1 MTKLAIFTL
10 KEQQAFDAPPKF
22 HKIDRPRYF
31 SISREIKRSSFNKLR
46 TDINRV
52 GFILQLGYF
61 RASGKFFVAEDFR
74 KRDIQYICKM
84 LEINKLI
91 FNFTVKRHV
100 NITGI
105 PYYRFLAGS
114 YPMNLTIKN

>member
-1 MTKLAIFTL
+1 MTKLTILTP
-10 KEQQAFDAPPKF
+10 KEQRIFDAPPKF

-31 SISREIKRSSFNKLR
+31 SVSPEIRKQGFNKLR

-74 KRDIQYICKM
+74 KRDIQYACKM
-84 LEINKLI
+84 LDINGTIDIRHNNL
-91 FNFTVKRHV
+91 NNTLMKRLM
-100 NITGI
+100 IQGK
-105 PYYRFLAGS
+105 R
-114 YPMNLTIKN
+114 